1 MLTRICQTCVRFVIG
16 RPVCVSVRVFVCVA
30 CLCLHIFRT
39 QKYCLGL
46 LQLRAPDTTYYYNY
60 HIVITFGLSHVRISR
75 CRHRRHQHALTHTY
89 QRTHTHIQMDTH
101 TQTYILRTVARC
113 VCVPAAASFQ
123 TRAVPRKSFIIG
135 SFQGNVGRSVRFGQL
150 DKIRAAEVNP
160 VRVTHEHTH
169 KHTHTVT
176 QT

>member
-89 QRTHTHIQMDTH
+89 QRTHTQMDTH
-101 TQTYILRTVARC
+101 TNIHSTYGVS
-113 VCVPAAASFQ
+113 VCQQQPAFRRVPCQGKVLLLAHFREMSADPCGLASSIKY
-123 TRAVPRKSFIIG
+123 VPLK
-135 SFQGNVGRSVRFGQL
+135 
-150 DKIRAAEVNP
+150 
-160 VRVTHEHTH
+160 
-169 KHTHTVT
+169 
-176 QT
+176 